1 MGPAERIRHP
11 AVQALRPARSIA
23 AARPRDGIGLAVA
36 HPELQQT
43 THHRARRAQPV
54 PGPPPG
60 QTAPARVDACAG
72 PRSESRPGSPSPA
85 LNAKEMS
92 SMPQLARWTWVRAGE
107 TPRQYVRVGSTAA
120 SMPPTV
126 PPTRPMSHVE
136 WRSWVSVLTSTQS
149 PRWPAPGHFHL
160 AFTGACT
167 KLPVL
172 EHLAAL
178 TPHRDRYPNT
188 GRKRYPNPVPG
199 DRGPRLL
206 ACGPGAR

>member
-1 MGPAERIRHP
+1 MRGERSRPMGPAERIRHP
-11 AVQALRPARSIA
+11 AVQVLRPARSIA

-43 THHRARRAQPV
+43 THHRGRRAQPA

-126 PPTRPMSHVE
+126 PPTRPHVPRRGASQSFGVNDHAKPSLAGAGSLPSRIH
-136 WRSWVSVLTSTQS
+136 WSVHQASGSRTPGS
-149 PRWPAPGHFHL
+149 PHPSP
-160 AFTGACT
+160 
-167 KLPVL
+167 
-172 EHLAAL
+172 
-178 TPHRDRYPNT
+178 
-188 GRKRYPNPVPG
+188 
-199 DRGPRLL
+199 
-206 ACGPGAR
+206 